1 MRMQCL
7 CLLAALTPGAPSY
20 TATRPSAA
28 VIGGRTGSRATA
40 APAMLLS
47 AAPLPLGNPAAAP
60 QRARVAASR
69 SSPVVMQEVD
79 FYAELGV
86 GKGASEGEIKKAY
99 RNAARKWHPDVNQE
113 PGAKEKFQSI
123 NEAYQVLSDPT
134 MRQRYDQF
142 GVAGVRGPGAG
153 GPGPGMQDFDLGDI
167 FESFFGGQGGPG
179 GPGGQRRR
187 SGPTQGDD
195 LRFDLEIDFQTALF
209 GGSKKIRIT
218 HLENCDTCSGSGV
231 APGASVNTCQ
241 TCGGRGVVMQQ
252 MNTIL
257 GRIQQQARCPTCGGS
272 GQVVEKYC
280 GTCDGKGTNKKSKQ
294 LTITIPPGVEDGNR
308 LRVRGE
314 GDAGPRGGP
323 SGDLYVFL
331 SVTSDPRFR
340 REGMDIYSD
349 VSVSYLD
356 AILGAAISVPTV
368 DGDVELTVPAGTQ
381 PMTTM
386 RIAGKGAPKLNA
398 IDQRGTHF
406 VKVNVEI
413 PRSLSGPEKDLVLQL
428 KEKSK

>member
-1 MRMQCL
+1 MRL
-7 CLLAALTPGAPSY
+7 ALLLLALTSGAGSWQ
-20 TATRPSAA
+20 TAVRPSAETLVA
-28 VIGGRTGSRATA
+28 RTSRAAA
-40 APAMLLS
+40 APVML
-47 AAPLPLGNPAAAP
+47 GGGVPAAAVMAV
-60 QRARVAASR
+60 QQQHTQGKTR
-69 SSPVVMQEVD
+69 SGPLLMQEVD

-86 GKGASEGEIKKAY
+86 GRSASEGEIKKAY
-99 RNAARKWHPDVNQE
+99 RSAARKWHPDVNQE

-123 NEAYQVLSDPT
+123 NEAYQVLSDPQ

-142 GVAGVRGPGAG
+142 GVAGVRGAGGG

-167 FESFFGGQGGPG
+167 FESFFGGQGGPAG
-179 GPGGQRRR
+179 GRRR

-218 HLENCDTCSGSGV
+218 HLETCGTCTGSGV
-231 APGASVNTCQ
+231 APGASVTTCG
-241 TCGGRGVVMQQ
+241 TCGGRGVVLQQ

-314 GDAGPRGGP
+314 GDAGPKGGP

-331 SVTSDPRFR
+331 SVTADPRFR

-356 AILGAAISVPTV
+356 AILGATLTVPTV
-368 DGDVELTVPAGTQ
+368 DGDVQLNVPAGTQ

-386 RIAGKGAPKLNA
+386 RIAGKGAPKLN
-398 IDQRGTHF
+398 DVSQRGTHY

-413 PRSLSGPEKDLVLQL
+413 PRSLSAPEKKLVQQL
-428 KEKSK
+428 KDVAK

>member
-1 MRMQCL
+1 VMAVQQQHTQGKTRSGP
-7 CLLAALTPGAPSY
+7 LL
-20 TATRPSAA
+20 
-28 VIGGRTGSRATA
+28 
-40 APAMLLS
+40 
-47 AAPLPLGNPAAAP
+47 
-60 QRARVAASR
+60 
-69 SSPVVMQEVD
+69 MQEVD

-86 GKGASEGEIKKAY
+86 GRSASEGEIKKAY
-99 RNAARKWHPDVNQE
+99 RSAARKWHPDVNQE

-123 NEAYQVLSDPT
+123 NEAYQVLSDPQ

-142 GVAGVRGPGAG
+142 GVAGVRGAGGG

-167 FESFFGGQGGPG
+167 FESFFGGQGGPAG
-179 GPGGQRRR
+179 GRRR

-218 HLENCDTCSGSGV
+218 HLETCGTCTGSGV
-231 APGASVNTCQ
+231 APGASVTTCG
-241 TCGGRGVVMQQ
+241 TCGGRGVVLQQ

-314 GDAGPRGGP
+314 GDAGPKGGP

-331 SVTSDPRFR
+331 SVTADPRFR

-356 AILGAAISVPTV
+356 AILGATLTVPTV
-368 DGDVELTVPAGTQ
+368 DGDVQLNVPAGTQ

-386 RIAGKGAPKLNA
+386 RIAGKGAPKLN
-398 IDQRGTHF
+398 DVSQRGTHY

-413 PRSLSGPEKDLVLQL
+413 PRSLSAPEKKLVQQL
-428 KEKSK
+428 KDVAK